1 MHGAKNAFFAPLYA
15 KNSDHFTKTGSGQ
28 TQGKLRQKDALCRL
42 PPTVDATR
50 AGAALASVLQED
62 PPTVRVSA
70 HGGNFGLGLE
80 WV

>member
-1 MHGAKNAFFAPLYA
+1 ML
-15 KNSDHFTKTGSGQ
+15 KTVIILPRQ
-28 TQGKLRQKDALCRL
+28 ARDKTQGKLRHKGVLCRL

-70 HGGNFGLGLE
+70 YGGNFGLGLE

>member
-28 TQGKLRQKDALCRL
+28 NTGKVGTKRRLCRL

-70 HGGNFGLGLE
+70 HGGSFGLGLE